1 MPNLGRWSSDH
12 RGIQSVIESLCRS
25 SIPARPLL
33 GLGALLLVFPLSL
46 LGSDPARAANEIC
59 VMLTRGGP
67 TLCPT
72 ERPRQVFVFR
82 PVRLPVQEIEPVQYQ
97 SRLDDEKLTTP
108 HVYAWIDDY
117 TPIYR
122 HPAEAVAGLPPVRVS
137 EPGFTYVS
145 LEGKADYEGE
155 LWYLIN
161 VRSIRNAERADEYV
175 HEDYTHLVRP
185 SAFVGV
191 HLASQPSLPFAWVLR
206 SVRPSL
212 LPGEASDP
220 NQPMLYRYH
229 QVDIY
234 AIEQVGNRA
243 WYLVGIGQWIRH
255 DYLAIV
261 DLSPRPESVGPG
273 EQWIEVDL
281 YEQTLAAYE
290 GDRMVFATL
299 VSSGLPRWETRR
311 GLFRIWSKIYV
322 AKMSGRYGK
331 PDYYY
336 LEDVPWTMY
345 FDHDIGLH
353 GAYWHD
359 SFGYRHSHG
368 CVNLPPIAA
377 QWLYSWTEPQVPD
390 GVNSYA
396 ATGTW
401 VWVH

>member
-1 MPNLGRWSSDH
+1 
-12 RGIQSVIESLCRS
+12 
-25 SIPARPLL
+25 
-33 GLGALLLVFPLSL
+33 
-46 LGSDPARAANEIC
+46 
-59 VMLTRGGP
+59 
-67 TLCPT
+67 
-72 ERPRQVFVFR
+72 
-82 PVRLPVQEIEPVQYQ
+82 LPVQEIKPVQYQ
-97 SRLDDEKLTTP
+97 SHLDDEKLTTP
-108 HVYAWIDDY
+108 HAYAWIDDY

-145 LEGKADYEGE
+145 LEGKADYEGD

-161 VRSIRNAERADEYV
+161 VRSVRNAERADEYV

-255 DYLAIV
+255 DYLGIV

-273 EQWIEVDL
+273 EKWIEVDL